1 MTTLSTWQTEGTLVA
16 TISNIDLGS
25 GGGWYNVDIAD
36 FDYSG
41 GNLMVSVRTQN
52 APYTSPHSYWRYTS
66 TSTYLSLLGNSDG
79 TNPPD
84 VYTSYSRPNITFVG
98 IDVAVWDE
106 PTNHVTDFA
115 AGTLAYTS
123 IQLNWT
129 GSTGA
134 QLPGNYLIQAIKSPG
149 TYAAVADG
157 TPVANDAVW
166 TDNNAA
172 INVAHVVGA
181 NTYTFTGLTA
191 NTAYEF
197 KIWPYT
203 NSLAAIDFKTDGT
216 IPTVNASTLDP
227 TQALDYSQD
236 FNSGTSLPAINWT
249 GDMSISSTHGNAGTN
264 GLYKNLYSY
273 TTTTN
278 AVTPPI
284 GPMTDDCQILF
295 DYRIVN
301 YSGYPSTG
309 TTLGASDK
317 IEVQV
322 STDNG
327 ANFTTIYTIDS
338 TNHVTSNAFATLNLP
353 VTAYDG
359 DIILVKFLSTWGAGD
374 YYVDIDNVIV
384 RETPLAGILTVSPN
398 PVECGNGYVGFDKN
412 VQVSLTNTGVA
423 AFIVSTIALEDYTNF
438 DLADLPTLPV
448 TINPGDPAVTFT
460 VVFNPTVAGALTT
473 NLLINDTRL
482 NSSIV
487 VNGTGVDPLVG
498 EICENPYL
506 ATLPL
511 VDYAGTTAGYAN
523 DYTSAMFTG
532 LGSTSYV
539 GGKDWVAKITVP
551 ADGWLDVSLADQ
563 TGYSSQWM
571 GVFLVNTIPS
581 LASPA
586 AVLAQA
592 TGSSGPQTIT
602 DAVVAA
608 GDYYVIVDNWPS
620 PADIYFVL
628 NVSFEA
634 VTSAPNPANLVSPLD
649 DAINVPLTQ
658 TLNWSS
664 GGGYVEGY
672 RLSFGTV
679 DPYAV
684 IVNDVD
690 LDMLTTYDPTLA
702 YGTEYWWTVTPYNYL
717 GDATPITEWSFTTM
731 ADPTVIIPPDYLT
744 NFETWPA
751 TNWSQMNYLYGG
763 TPAMGGSWLQDDWL
777 NVTSPVDKAAKINIY
792 STHNSWLVT
801 PPIQVPGGDYV
812 LEFDLA
818 LMVWSSLS
826 TPVTAGNQADDRLLL
841 VMSDNADMSSPTT
854 LMEWNNTGSSNV
866 FDNIS
871 PTGETISYPLAG
883 ITGTK
888 HFAWYAE
895 SITDTAGDNDLMVNN
910 VMIRIP
916 PTAPEAPLLVYPG
929 TDATDLPKTGFDLS
943 WQNNPLGLEPDY
955 FVVYM
960 WTDAQGEFGG
970 PFWETADA
978 SVTTLNPTVVIP
990 EGETEPLTFAYD
1002 ERWNWTVSA
1011 VVGTTEVIADSRWFV
1026 IQSDPTNYDYPYEE
1040 PFDEIALGALPEDW
1054 TLIDYS
1060 GGWQA
1065 AENIG
1070 PYSLPYAATIYYNST
1085 LAKDDWMITLP
1096 MYMEESTLYNVSFML
1111 KAPGWDG
1118 TPEALALHVG
1128 DAPTVAAMTAGT
1140 TLYDNNALEVAD
1152 WINVTVP
1159 FTPAADGVYYFGW
1172 HAYSVANVDYIAVDD
1187 VMIFIPEDVDLAAT
1201 GISGDGGGFVGSP
1214 VSTTVTVSNLGTT
1227 GQSSYTVYVKDAAD
1241 DSILDQFE
1249 ETVELGSLDSRDH
1262 VLSWTPTV
1270 DGTISIYGEV
1280 VVTGDANL
1288 ANNTT
1293 GTMDV
1298 VVFTATTVL
1307 AYVGDPATTWV
1318 SSAYPFDMYYE
1329 DFVAETIYLSSE
1341 MMMTSGT
1348 INALAYYNYFDA
1360 AHTRPVQIWMKNTDA
1375 NDLAASW
1382 LDWTGYVPVFDGDLV
1397 GPAGFNEIIIPI
1409 TPFTYTGGNLAIRT
1423 SRTWQGEWTSGKQ
1436 WLITDNLNYTNRTRF
1451 YREDSEFV
1459 DHTAPVGG
1467 TTSNYVPN
1475 ILFILDPATPITSIA
1490 APEITISN
1498 VGSDVSVDWD
1508 LVPYAYSYEVYTS
1521 DDPYVFGTVPG
1532 YTVYTNNLT
1541 VTPGVDDVR
1550 EFFKVTSATY
1560 RTDYRGS
1567 VANRPVL
1574 AAKEGKLRSAD
1585 APAVP
1590 KVRARLSK

>member
-1 MTTLSTWQTEGTLVA
+1 MKKLIILLIALSLAGLAFADVIVGTGTSTQYTPMSTYWNYYRTAALYTAADINAGDGTITNLQWYCGTANTTTGIPVKIYMKYTAAAVLTADTWVNLVA
-16 TISNIDLGS
+16 GTTEVFNATIIANAT
-25 GGGWYNVDIAD
+25 GWFD
-36 FDYSG
+36 FDITDFAYDG
-41 GNLMVSVRTQN
+41 DLGNLMVLIETGST
-52 APYTSPHSYWRYTS
+52 PYVSPYVGWQYTS
-66 TSTYLSLLGNSDG
+66 TSPAYKFLTANADG
-79 TNPPD
+79 TIPSSLS
-84 VYTSYSRPNITFVG
+84 TSYSRPNIKFVG
-98 IDVAVWDE
+98 INAVVYPE

-322 STDNG
+322 STDSG

-384 RETPLAGILTVSPN
+384 REAPLAGILTVSPN

-482 NSSIV
+482 PSSIV
-487 VNGTGVDPLVG
+487 VNGTGVEMLVG

-602 DAVVAA
+602 DAV
-608 GDYYVIVDNWPS
+608 G
-620 PADIYFVL
+620 
-628 NVSFEA
+628 
-634 VTSAPNPANLVSPLD
+634 
-649 DAINVPLTQ
+649 
-658 TLNWSS
+658 SS
-664 GGGYVEGY
+664 
-672 RLSFGTV
+672 R
-679 DPYAV
+679 
-684 IVNDVD
+684 
-690 LDMLTTYDPTLA
+690 
-702 YGTEYWWTVTPYNYL
+702 
-717 GDATPITEWSFTTM
+717 
-731 ADPTVIIPPDYLT
+731 
-744 NFETWPA
+744 
-751 TNWSQMNYLYGG
+751 
-763 TPAMGGSWLQDDWL
+763 
-777 NVTSPVDKAAKINIY
+777 
-792 STHNSWLVT
+792 
-801 PPIQVPGGDYV
+801 
-812 LEFDLA
+812 
-818 LMVWSSLS
+818 
-826 TPVTAGNQADDRLLL
+826 RLLC
-841 VMSDNADMSSPTT
+841 DR
-854 LMEWNNTGSSNV
+854 GQ
-866 FDNIS
+866 
-871 PTGETISYPLAG
+871 LAQPRG
-883 ITGTK
+883 
-888 HFAWYAE
+888 HLLRAE
-895 SITDTAGDNDLMVNN
+895 RL
-910 VMIRIP
+910 
-916 PTAPEAPLLVYPG
+916 
-929 TDATDLPKTGFDLS
+929 
-943 WQNNPLGLEPDY
+943 
-955 FVVYM
+955 
-960 WTDAQGEFGG
+960 
-970 PFWETADA
+970 
-978 SVTTLNPTVVIP
+978 
-990 EGETEPLTFAYD
+990 
-1002 ERWNWTVSA
+1002 
-1011 VVGTTEVIADSRWFV
+1011 
-1026 IQSDPTNYDYPYEE
+1026 
-1040 PFDEIALGALPEDW
+1040 
-1054 TLIDYS
+1054 
-1060 GGWQA
+1060 
-1065 AENIG
+1065 
-1070 PYSLPYAATIYYNST
+1070 
-1085 LAKDDWMITLP
+1085 
-1096 MYMEESTLYNVSFML
+1096 
-1111 KAPGWDG
+1111 
-1118 TPEALALHVG
+1118 
-1128 DAPTVAAMTAGT
+1128 
-1140 TLYDNNALEVAD
+1140 
-1152 WINVTVP
+1152 
-1159 FTPAADGVYYFGW
+1159 
-1172 HAYSVANVDYIAVDD
+1172 
-1187 VMIFIPEDVDLAAT
+1187 
-1201 GISGDGGGFVGSP
+1201 
-1214 VSTTVTVSNLGTT
+1214 
-1227 GQSSYTVYVKDAAD
+1227 
-1241 DSILDQFE
+1241 
-1249 ETVELGSLDSRDH
+1249 
-1262 VLSWTPTV
+1262 
-1270 DGTISIYGEV
+1270 
-1280 VVTGDANL
+1280 
-1288 ANNTT
+1288 
-1293 GTMDV
+1293 
-1298 VVFTATTVL
+1298 
-1307 AYVGDPATTWV
+1307 
-1318 SSAYPFDMYYE
+1318 
-1329 DFVAETIYLSSE
+1329 
-1341 MMMTSGT
+1341 
-1348 INALAYYNYFDA
+1348 
-1360 AHTRPVQIWMKNTDA
+1360 
-1375 NDLAASW
+1375 
-1382 LDWTGYVPVFDGDLV
+1382 
-1397 GPAGFNEIIIPI
+1397 
-1409 TPFTYTGGNLAIRT
+1409 
-1423 SRTWQGEWTSGKQ
+1423 
-1436 WLITDNLNYTNRTRF
+1436 
-1451 YREDSEFV
+1451 
-1459 DHTAPVGG
+1459 
-1467 TTSNYVPN
+1467 
-1475 ILFILDPATPITSIA
+1475 
-1490 APEITISN
+1490 
-1498 VGSDVSVDWD
+1498 
-1508 LVPYAYSYEVYTS
+1508 
-1521 DDPYVFGTVPG
+1521 
-1532 YTVYTNNLT
+1532 
-1541 VTPGVDDVR
+1541 
-1550 EFFKVTSATY
+1550 
-1560 RTDYRGS
+1560 
-1567 VANRPVL
+1567 
-1574 AAKEGKLRSAD
+1574 LRSCHQRAQPRQFGE
-1585 APAVP
+1585 PA
-1590 KVRARLSK
+1590 